1 MKDNKEYQN
10 HLFRLAVV
18 LYADN
23 NYDVKL
29 TTVHKKIVESILLEC
44 GQKEF
49 SVNQIIDF
57 CQKNYKI
64 IFDENSIMDVINK
77 NTDEFLSISKNND
90 IFICLS
96 EKRKQ
101 ALNSKINN
109 KTIDFFIAEFIK
121 KYQELTNG
129 IDTKVIL
136 YKFLYAVFTSNAESF
151 QKLIDNKKIS
161 ETINFGTNNY
171 TEKEKEIINNFLQWD
186 NAEKNKTIFDI
197 SSYALEYCML
207 TNNKS
212 TNSIQMDNLRNKVF
226 YLDTNIIY
234 RALGINGEN
243 RKKRSITFLNKF
255 SESKEQ
261 LIISKSTDIE
271 FKESIKSHID
281 RIKRYNS
288 SRINSKFYQEYSK
301 NIQPDI
307 FNFYHNWRIDK
318 TNSNLELFE
327 AYILSL
333 YDSLKKEQ
341 NITVDYSVPYDA
353 KDKKVIEK
361 INSYTTDIYNFK
373 SREGDVLGSSEYDAE
388 NIYLV
393 ECKRNWK
400 VTNLFDTKFFL
411 ISTDQGLRRWDYQ
424 RLNQTPI
431 VLLPSQWLSI
441 LLRYVNRTEDDF
453 KSFVSFLNLK
463 NNEILIDNE
472 KLQIVIAGISEMT
485 TDLETQRNLLNNIIE
500 NKFNDVISKKS
511 SNDDIFNNSKKYA
524 KTKLEQ
530 QIEELK
536 KKNETLSSSHSAL
549 EANQKELSQQIEK
562 NQRETDIKIKNIETE
577 KSSKNQKLFDENKKL
592 KEHLQKQYIANE
604 IKKWQR
610 TVYWFTPLI
619 FLILV
624 FYLLQLCFIDKE
636 WNIVQKII
644 YYIDNNPSTTTKNW
658 LQWLVNGGLLTG
670 LGFLIKNVYNRLY
683 PKSKK
688 REEKME
694 KIIKDLPQEYK

>member
-29 TTVHKKIVESILLEC
+29 NTVHKKIIESVLLEC

-64 IFDENSIMDVINK
+64 VFDEKTIMEVVKK
-77 NTDEFLSISKNND
+77 NTDEFLSIHRNND
-90 IFICLS
+90 TFICLS

-101 ALNSKINN
+101 SLNSKINN

-121 KYQELTNG
+121 EYQELTSNV
-129 IDTKVIL
+129 DTKFIL
-136 YKFLYAVFTSNAESF
+136 YKFLYAIFTSNAESF
-151 QKLIDNKKIS
+151 QKLIDTKRIS
-161 ETINFGTNNY
+161 ETFNFGTTNY

-186 NAEKNKTIFDI
+186 NAEKNKAIFDI

-207 TNNKS
+207 TNSKS
-212 TNSIQMDNLRNKVF
+212 TNSIQMDNLRNKIF

-243 RKKRSITFLNKF
+243 RKNRSITFLSKF

-271 FKESIKSHID
+271 FRKSIKSHID

-288 SRINSKFYQEYSK
+288 PRVNSKVYQEYSK

-307 FNFYHNWRIDK
+307 FNFYHNWRIGK
-318 TNSNLELFE
+318 INPSLELFE
-327 AYILSL
+327 AYILGL
-333 YDSLKKEQ
+333 YDTLIKKQ
-341 NITVDYSVPYDA
+341 NITVDYSVPYNA
-353 KDKKVIEK
+353 KDKKVTEK
-361 INSYTTDIYNFK
+361 IDGYTTDIYNFK
-373 SREGDVLGSSEYDAE
+373 SKEGEVLGSSEYDAE

-393 ECKRNWK
+393 ECKRNGK
-400 VTNLFDTKFFL
+400 VVNLFDTKFFL

-500 NKFNDVISKKS
+500 NKFNDVLSKES
-511 SNDDIFNNSKKYA
+511 SYDEIFDNSKKYA
-524 KTKLEQ
+524 KTKLEE
-530 QIEELK
+530 QIEELN
-536 KKNETLSSSHSAL
+536 KKNETLSNSHTAL
-549 EANQKELSQQIEK
+549 EANQKKISQQLEK
-562 NQRETDIKIKNIETE
+562 QQEETDIKIKNIDAK
-577 KSSKNQKLFDENKKL
+577 KSSEKQKLLDENKQL
-592 KEHLQKQYIANE
+592 KEQLQNQHIANE
-604 IKKWQR
+604 IKKWKR
-610 TVYWFTPLI
+610 TAYWFIPLI
-619 FLILV
+619 LIIII
-624 FYLLQLCFIDKE
+624 FFLLQFFFENCEWNFVQKLVDFIDS
-636 WNIVQKII
+636 
-644 YYIDNNPSTTTKNW
+644 NPSETKRNW
-658 LQWLVNGGLLTG
+658 LMYL
-670 LGFLIKNVYNRLY
+670 NVALFGSLMPMFVLCYNRLV
-683 PKSKK
+683 SKDKWNEK
-688 REEKME
+688 RD
-694 KIIKDLPQEYK
+694 KILKDLPQGYK

>member
-29 TTVHKKIVESILLEC
+29 NTVHKKIVESVLLEC
-44 GQKEF
+44 GKKEF
-49 SVNQIIDF
+49 SVNQVIDF
-57 CQKNYKI
+57 CQENYRI
-64 IFDENSIMDVINK
+64 VFDENSIMEVVKK
-77 NTDEFLSISKNND
+77 NTDEFLSIHRNND
-90 IFICLS
+90 TFICLS

-101 ALNSKINN
+101 SLNSKINN

-121 KYQELTNG
+121 EYQELTSSV
-129 IDTKVIL
+129 DTKFIL
-136 YKFLYAVFTSNAESF
+136 YKFLYAIFTSNAESF
-151 QKLIDNKKIS
+151 QKLIDAKRIS
-161 ETINFGTNNY
+161 ETFNFGTTNY

-186 NAEKNKTIFDI
+186 NAEKNKAIFDI

-207 TNNKS
+207 TNSKS
-212 TNSIQMDNLRNKVF
+212 TNSIQMDNLRNKIF

-243 RKKRSITFLNKF
+243 RKNRSITFLSKF

-271 FKESIKSHID
+271 FRESIKSHID

-288 SRINSKFYQEYSK
+288 PRVNSKVYQEYSK

-318 TNSNLELFE
+318 TNPSLELFE

-333 YDSLKKEQ
+333 YDTLKKEQ
-341 NITVDYSVPYDA
+341 NITVDHSVHYNA
-353 KDKKVIEK
+353 KDKKVTEK
-361 INSYTTDIYNFK
+361 IDSYTTDIYNFK
-373 SREGDVLGSSEYDAE
+373 SREGEVLGSSKSDAE

-393 ECKRNWK
+393 ECKRNGN
-400 VTNLFDTKFFL
+400 NLFDTKFFL

-500 NKFNDVISKKS
+500 NKFNDVLSKES
-511 SNDDIFNNSKKYA
+511 SKDEIFDNSKKYA

-530 QIEELK
+530 QIEELN
-536 KKNETLSSSHSAL
+536 KKNETLSNSHTAL
-549 EANQKELSQQIEK
+549 EANQKKLSQQLEK
-562 NQRETDIKIKNIETE
+562 QQEETDIKIKNIDA
-577 KSSKNQKLFDENKKL
+577 KSSENQKLLDENKQL
-592 KEHLQKQYIANE
+592 KEQLQNQHIDNE
-604 IKKWQR
+604 IKKWKR
-610 TVYWFTPLI
+610 TAYWFIPLI
-619 FLILV
+619 SIIII
-624 FYLLQLCFIDKE
+624 FYLLQICFANCEWNFVQKLVDFIDS
-636 WNIVQKII
+636 
-644 YYIDNNPSTTTKNW
+644 NPSEAKRNW
-658 LQWLVNGGLLTG
+658 LMCLNFALPSSS
-670 LGFLIKNVYNRLY
+670 LIPMIVLCYNRLV
-683 PKSKK
+683 SKDKLNEK
-688 REEKME
+688 RN
-694 KIIKDLPQEYK
+694 KILKDLPQDYK